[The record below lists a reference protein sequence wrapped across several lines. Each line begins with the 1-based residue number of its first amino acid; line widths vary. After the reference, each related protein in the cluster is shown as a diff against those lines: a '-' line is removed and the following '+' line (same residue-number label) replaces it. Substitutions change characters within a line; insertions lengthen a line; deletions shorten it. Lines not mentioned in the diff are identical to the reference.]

1 MNNSHC
7 GEAMSEARR
16 AALLNRAPMIR
27 TILPPEAEMSPPA
40 STAQD
45 KSEHQGLL
53 LDEMIAF
60 WRVVQHGGFSQAA
73 RAYGVEPS
81 SMSRSVARLEK
92 ALHSKLLVRSYRSL
106 ALTEL
111 GEQVLREC
119 AQIRGAAIT
128 VHGLAA
134 RYGARPAGVL
144 CVSAPVVLGQLWLA
158 SRIAGFAETCPEVE
172 VRLELSDQPFDIVAE
187 GIDVALRIT
196 ASPPQD
202 LAARKLFETPYV
214 LVASPGYL
222 RENGA
227 PDRPE
232 ALMQH
237 RCIHLGYG
245 AFDAKWPL
253 RRGAEH
259 VEIAIAPRH
268 AIGNSLALATAAE
281 QGAGIALIPWFSAE
295 AAIEGGRLV
304 MVLPD
309 WVPDGSY
316 ARSAYLLYAPGSRMP
331 PKVRAFIDYLVET
344 L

>member
-1 MNNSHC
+1 MSH
-7 GEAMSEARR
+7 
-16 AALLNRAPMIR
+16 AASFAHDR
-27 TILPPEAEMSPPA
+27 
-40 STAQD
+40 
-45 KSEHQGLL
+45 SEHQGLL

-92 ALHSKLLVRSYRSL
+92 ALRSKLLVRSYRSL

-119 AQIRGAAIT
+119 AQIRSAAAA

-134 RYGARPAGVL
+134 RYGVRPAGVL
-144 CVSAPVVLGQLWLA
+144 RVSAPVVLGQLWLA
-158 SRIAGFAETCPEVE
+158 SRIAGFAEACPEVD
-172 VRLELSDQPFDIVAE
+172 VRLELSDRPIDIVAE
-187 GIDVALRIT
+187 RIDVALRIT

-202 LAARKLFETPYV
+202 LAARRLFETPYV

-222 RENGA
+222 RANGT
-227 PDRPE
+227 PDGPQ
-232 ALMQH
+232 ALVQH
-237 RCIHLGYG
+237 RCVHLGYG
-245 AFDAKWPL
+245 AFDANWPL
-253 RRGAEH
+253 RRGDEH
-259 VEIAIAPRH
+259 VVIAIAPRH

-281 QGAGIALIPWFSAE
+281 QGAGIALIPRFSAE
-295 AAIEGGRLV
+295 AAIEAGRLV
-304 MVLPD
+304 VVLPD

-316 ARSAYLLYAPGSRMP
+316 ARSAYLLYAPGSHVP
-331 PKVRAFIDYLVET
+331 PKVRAFIDYLVAT